1 MDGFFNSIKFTSR
14 DLFLQMLKHLP
25 SSTENN
31 GYNNK
36 IIYSIPKALHNEGY
50 YDSYVREPSISREQ

>member
-1 MDGFFNSIKFTSR
+1 
-14 DLFLQMLKHLP
+14 MLKHLP

-36 IIYSIPKALHNEGY
+36 IIYSIPEAHHNEGY